1 MTKFSIATFDCEN
14 LIARFKFTANVN
26 PNDAIIDGW
35 LADKTKFTI
44 NDETSKRLTTLA
56 IKETK
61 ADVIAFILK
70 LTDHNK

>member
-1 MTKFSIATFDCEN
+1 MTKFSIATFNCEN
-14 LIARFKFTANVN
+14 LFARFKFMANVN
-26 PNDAIIDGW
+26 PNDGIIDGW
-35 LADKTKFTI
+35 LADKTKFMI

>member
-1 MTKFSIATFDCEN
+1 MTKFSIATFNCEN
-14 LIARFKFTANVN
+14 LIARFKFTENVN
-26 PNDAIIDGW
+26 PKDAIIDGW

-44 NDETSKRLTTLA
+44 NDETSKRLTALA